1 MQLNLGV
8 KIRELRRRDGR
19 TQESLA
25 DALGVTSQAVSRW
38 EAGGSYPDMEMIPAI
53 ANYFGI
59 TIDELFG
66 YQNDRD
72 AKIDGII
79 DKIKSLD
86 IPNRGDGEWIDEGLV
101 ILREGLAE
109 FPKNER
115 LLITLAETLHE
126 AGWRRH
132 DEWIYYDVEGF
143 IQYSYDTQKKNI
155 YWSEAVKV
163 CENLLSNATE
173 QMVVS
178 KAASLLVSLYRVRG
192 ESEKAISCA
201 MRMPSI
207 KECREY
213 LLAGAADGKQ
223 EARYIGEFLLKAA
236 REFADKLV
244 YGLIANRKH
253 YDSDLPIEKVKGAI
267 NIFHL
272 ICDDGNLGP
281 YHNDLI
287 KLNLYLSRLQWER
300 GYHDEAFVS
309 LDSALEHARALEAIC
324 DGKEH
329 SLTAP
334 LVSFVKFDMENNT
347 GAAKLLPAAWPIWG
361 NPDYTEIKKE
371 IEKDPRWQAWV
382 EKTQS

>member
-1 MQLNLGV
+1 MQ
-8 KIRELRRRDGR
+8 
-19 TQESLA
+19 
-25 DALGVTSQAVSRW
+25 
-38 EAGGSYPDMEMIPAI
+38 MIPAI

-66 YQNDRD
+66 YQNNRD
-72 AKIDGII
+72 AKIDAII
-79 DKIKSLD
+79 DKINSLD
-86 IPNRGDGEWIDEGLV
+86 IPNRGNGEWIDEGLM

-109 FPKNER
+109 FPRNER
-115 LLITLAETLHE
+115 LLLALAETLHE

-143 IQYSYDTQKKNI
+143 IQYSYDVQKKNV

-163 CENLLSNATE
+163 CENLLGNAMD

-178 KAASLLVSLYRVRG
+178 KATSLLVSLYRVRG
-192 ESEKAISCA
+192 ESEKAIACA

-213 LLAGAADGKQ
+213 LLAEATDGKQ
-223 EARYIGEFLLKAA
+223 EAMYIGKFLLKTA
-236 REFADKLV
+236 REFADQLV

-267 NIFHL
+267 AIFYL
-272 ICDDGNLGP
+272 ICDDGNMGQ

-309 LDSALEHARALEAIC
+309 LDAALEHARALDVVC

-334 LVSFVKFDMENNT
+334 LVSFVRFDTEKNP
-347 GAAKLLPAAWPIWG
+347 GAAQLLPAAWPIWG
-361 NPDYTEIKKE
+361 NPDYSEIKKE
-371 IEKDPRWQAWV
+371 IEKDPHWQAWV
-382 EKTQS
+382 ERTQS

>member
-8 KIRELRRRDGR
+8 KIRELRRRDDR
-19 TQESLA
+19 TQEALA
-25 DALGVTSQAVSRW
+25 DTLGVTSQAVSRW

-66 YQNDRD
+66 YQNNRD
-72 AKIDGII
+72 AKIDAII
-79 DKIKSLD
+79 DKINSLD
-86 IPNRGDGEWIDEGLV
+86 IPNRGDGEWIDEGLM

-109 FPKNER
+109 FPRNER
-115 LLITLAETLHE
+115 LLISLAETLHE

-143 IQYSYDTQKKNI
+143 IQYSYDTQKKNV

-163 CENLLSNATE
+163 CENLLGNAMD

-178 KAASLLVSLYRVRG
+178 KATSLLVSLYRVRG

-213 LLAGAADGKQ
+213 LLAGATDGKQ
-223 EARYIGEFLLKAA
+223 EAMYIGNFLLKAA

-267 NIFHL
+267 AIFYL
-272 ICDDGNLGP
+272 ICDDGNMGQ

-309 LDSALEHARALEAIC
+309 LDAALEHARALDAVC

-329 SLTAP
+329 FLTAP
-334 LVSFVKFDMENNT
+334 LVSFVKFDTEKNP

-361 NPDYTEIKKE
+361 NPDYSEIKKE

-382 EKTQS
+382 ERTQN